1 MKGKIIAIEGGA
13 CVGKST
19 LSERLVKQL
28 ELDGYP
34 VVLVSSDDVEFIID
48 KIRASANA
56 KEPLGVSTTLLLNLT
71 SLSILLEETVNKH
84 LQDGKIVIFDS
95 YFDRLRVHLGIRSGF
110 GLRHF
115 NTMFSKLFRKYKPSL
130 SILLDVDIDTGE
142 KSVNREHIL
151 YSEHTREIN
160 RLYRMLFSSRMNSRL
175 STSRIIDA
183 NRDVEIVYGDLYR
196 EVASYLGRLSNI

>member
-1 MKGKIIAIEGGA
+1 MKGKIIAVEGGA

-28 ELDGYP
+28 GLDGYP
-34 VVLVSSDDVEFIID
+34 VVLVSSDDVELIMD
-48 KIRASANA
+48 KIRTSVNA
-56 KEPLGVSTTLLLNLT
+56 KEPLCSSTTLLLNLT
-71 SLSILLEETVNKH
+71 SLSILLEESVNKH

-95 YFDRLRVHLGIRSGF
+95 YFDRLRVHLGMNSSF

-115 NTMFSKLFRKYKPSL
+115 NTVFSKLFRKYKPSL

-142 KSVNREHIL
+142 NLVNREHIL
-151 YSEHTREIN
+151 YPEHTREIN

-196 EVASYLGRLSNI
+196 EVSAYLKRLSTF

>member
-48 KIRASANA
+48 KIR
-56 KEPLGVSTTLLLNLT
+56 EPLGFSTTLLLNLT
-71 SLSILLEETVNKH
+71 SLSILLEDTVNKH

-142 KSVNREHIL
+142 KLVNREHIL

>member
-19 LSERLVKQL
+19 LSERLLKQL

-34 VVLVSSDDVEFIID
+34 VVLVSSDDVELIMD
-48 KIRASANA
+48 KIRTSVNA
-56 KEPLGVSTTLLLNLT
+56 KEPLCSSITLLLNLT
-71 SLSILLEETVNKH
+71 SLSILLEESVNKH

-95 YFDRLRVHLGIRSGF
+95 YFDRLRVHLGINSSF
-110 GLRHF
+110 SLRHF
-115 NTMFSKLFRKYKPSL
+115 NTVFSKLFRKYKPSL

-142 KSVNREHIL
+142 KLVNREHIL
-151 YSEHTREIN
+151 YPEHTREIN

-175 STSRIIDA
+175 SASRIIDA

-196 EVASYLGRLSNI
+196 EVSAYLKRLSTF

>member
-1 MKGKIIAIEGGA
+1 M
-13 CVGKST
+13 
-19 LSERLVKQL
+19 
-28 ELDGYP
+28 
-34 VVLVSSDDVEFIID
+34 SSDDVERIMD
-48 KIRASANA
+48 KIRTSVNA
-56 KEPLGVSTTLLLNLT
+56 KEPLGSSTTLLLNLT
-71 SLSILLEETVNKH
+71 SLSILLEESVNKH

-95 YFDRLRVHLGIRSGF
+95 YFDRLRVHLGINSSF

-115 NTMFSKLFRKYKPSL
+115 NTVFSKLLRKYKPSI

-142 KSVNREHIL
+142 KLVNGEHIL
-151 YSEHTREIN
+151 HSEHTREIN

-196 EVASYLGRLSNI
+196 EVSAYLKRLSTF